1 MAKKQPSK
9 RSKRDVI
16 RVEGQR
22 PNIRPKSERISI
34 MSRIERYLLVD
45 VLLKRIMH
53 RGFLTKAEYRR
64 LTAEYANQRGLPSN
78 SIFRDFFEW

>member
-1 MAKKQPSK
+1 MAKKQSSK

-22 PNIRPKSERISI
+22 PDIRPKSERISI
-34 MSRIERYLLVD
+34 MSRIERYLLAD

-64 LTAEYANQRGLPSN
+64 LAAEYANQRGLPSN
-78 SIFRDFFEW
+78 SMFRDFFEW